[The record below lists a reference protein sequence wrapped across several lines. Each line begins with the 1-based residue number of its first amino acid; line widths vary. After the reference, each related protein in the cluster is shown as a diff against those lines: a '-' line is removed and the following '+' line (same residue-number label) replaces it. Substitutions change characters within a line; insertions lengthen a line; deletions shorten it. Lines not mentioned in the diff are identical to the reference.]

1 MSRKLPPRDLA
12 EAILIEQRGCC
23 LYCLLPLDGWIYLGV
38 NSIDLTLN
46 WDHMKPYVYLQDNP
60 DDNWAAACQICNSI
74 KNDLHF
80 VTLEEA
86 RKHIRERRDEL
97 GYKTIKPHWHD
108 QLEEEAAEEERNMT
122 SARMVGEYDGDL
134 EIVQSPLRMDLDLLL
149 KHIEKRH
156 NQQFGDSQ
164 RKRATSHRWHRNRHS
179 IEARQGITNHK
190 HEEARCD
197 VCSRTLYLSTVTPRK
212 LWPNGKIYCSISC
225 GREETGQQR
234 ISTRL
239 RDDADENA
247 PYGYHADGLPR
258 RSNGGRRRKSQA

>member
-80 VTLEEA
+80 VTLEE
-86 RKHIRERRDEL
+86 
-97 GYKTIKPHWHD
+97 
-108 QLEEEAAEEERNMT
+108 
-122 SARMVGEYDGDL
+122 
-134 EIVQSPLRMDLDLLL
+134 
-149 KHIEKRH
+149 
-156 NQQFGDSQ
+156 
-164 RKRATSHRWHRNRHS
+164 
-179 IEARQGITNHK
+179 
-190 HEEARCD
+190 
-197 VCSRTLYLSTVTPRK
+197 
-212 LWPNGKIYCSISC
+212 
-225 GREETGQQR
+225 TGQQR